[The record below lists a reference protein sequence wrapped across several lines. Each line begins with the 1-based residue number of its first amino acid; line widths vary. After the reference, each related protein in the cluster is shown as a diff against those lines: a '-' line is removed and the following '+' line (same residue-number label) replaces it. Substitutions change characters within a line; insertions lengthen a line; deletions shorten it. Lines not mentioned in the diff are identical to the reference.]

1 MARSVPASSE
11 ANTNFVDL
19 ARDAFLRQHLAAIDQ
34 KRSLLSDL
42 DFAVRQSLHDSLD
55 LRALRIIGALA
66 LYASRYDAA
75 SADRVPR
82 GCTLSGIART
92 RQATFL
98 RQL

>member
-1 MARSVPASSE
+1 MPTSSE
-11 ANTNFVDL
+11 ANTDFVDL

-34 KRSLLSDL
+34 KRSFLSDL

-66 LYASRYDAA
+66 LNAPGYDAA
-75 SADRVPR
+75 SAHRIPR
-82 GCTLSGIART
+82 GCTLSGITWT